1 MPDLLKQHTESQKV
15 DTSVYQTAPKK
26 KKSSLLWRSVV
37 GLLLV
42 IIFIG
47 IGFLTKTVLA
57 INSTN
62 DASGEKIGFFEQIK
76 HLIINPEDE
85 LKGESDDRI
94 NILLAGIGGAGH
106 QGAYLADTIIVAS
119 LKPSTHDVAMLS
131 IPRDLY
137 VEIPEF
143 GWRKINNAMAF
154 GTTSDYPGGGEALL
168 AEVVEDVTGLPIHY
182 YARIDFE
189 GFRKIIDDA
198 GGLDI
203 YVEQSFTDYQYP
215 DYNFGYQ
222 PISFKE
228 GPDHMNGE
236 RALQYVRSRHGT
248 NGEGSDFAR
257 SKRQQNVLL
266 ALKEELLSSS
276 ALINPS
282 RILAAL
288 DDLGDHNQTNL
299 EIWELV
305 ELSKFVKEING
316 TNIITEVLET
326 GVKGELYS
334 DTTIDGAY
342 ILRPKGDTFAGIQY
356 IAENIFNASRI
367 TKEMAN
373 IEIQNSTGI
382 SGLASSTAERLK
394 GMHYNITKVGNAS
407 LSEELNI
414 TTIYDLSDGSKPY
427 TLISLKNVLGAVISP
442 KLPAFMLSGQELTYD
457 SIAGT
462 NKNTNVAASGENI
475 DILVVVGNDLS
486 PTPQLST
493 TLLLQPL
500 RHF

>member
-1 MPDLLKQHTESQKV
+1 MPDLLKQHTESKKV
-15 DTSVYQTAPKK
+15 DPNVYQTASKK
-26 KKSSLLWRSVV
+26 KKSSLLWRSVI

-42 IIFIG
+42 IILIG

-76 HLIINPEDE
+76 NLVVNPEDE
-85 LKGESDDRI
+85 LKGESNDRI
-94 NILLAGIGGAGH
+94 NILLAGIGGSGH

-119 LKPSTHDVAMLS
+119 LKPSTNDVAMLS

-137 VEIPEF
+137 VEIPKF

-154 GTTSDYPGGGEALL
+154 GTTSNYPGGGEALL

-182 YARIDFE
+182 YARIDFA
-189 GFRKIIDDA
+189 GFRKIIDDF

-203 YVEQSFTDYQYP
+203 YVDQGFTDYQYP
-215 DYNFGYQ
+215 DYSFGYQ
-222 PISFKE
+222 PISFKQGLE
-228 GPDHMNGE
+228 HMSGE

-257 SKRQQNVLL
+257 SKRQQKVLL
-266 ALKEELLSSS
+266 ALKNEILSTSS
-276 ALINPS
+276 LINPS
-282 RILAAL
+282 GILAAL

-299 EIWELV
+299 QIWELV
-305 ELSKFVKEING
+305 ELSKFIKEING
-316 TNIITEVLET
+316 DNIITEVLET
-326 GVKGELYS
+326 GLDGELYS

-342 ILRPKGDTFAGIQY
+342 ILRPKGDSFAGIQY

-367 TKEMAN
+367 TKEKAN
-373 IEIQNSTGI
+373 IEIQNSTGVA
-382 SGLASSTAERLK
+382 GLASSTAERLE

-407 LSEELNI
+407 LSEELND
-414 TTIYDLSDGSKPY
+414 TTIYDLSGGSKPY
-427 TLISLKNVLGAVISP
+427 TLISLKNILGASISP
-442 KLPAFMLSGQELTYD
+442 TLPTFMLSNQELTYD
-457 SIAGT
+457 SIAAT
-462 NKNTNVAASGENI
+462 NKNINIAASSENI
-475 DILVVVGNDLS
+475 DILVVIGNDLS
-486 PTPQLST
+486 PNPQLST

-500 RHF
+500 KHF